1 MQSTF
6 HGPLAYE
13 LVYPLPPIF
22 TRMRPPTAA
31 EAEDGLSLRKERSFY
46 RNTYSMVRVR
56 SCHILPIHSSL
67 YSATYTRAERHISA
81 LFPSVLGFV
90 VLGQHIVPVI
100 VLLPGHQA
108 SYHLPPFVVPSS
120 HCPGITRTCSSCAWD
135 ASVGEKT
142 RCVTDCCSRHFT
154 YRLFGWRLTFIDWT
168 GTWQANVAVEGLYMG
183 GG

>member
-56 SCHILPIHSSL
+56 SCHIYSRSIPPYIPRRIHVLNVIFLPCF
-67 YSATYTRAERHISA
+67 RR
-81 LFPSVLGFV
+81 F
-90 VLGQHIVPVI
+90 
-100 VLLPGHQA
+100 
-108 SYHLPPFVVPSS
+108 
-120 HCPGITRTCSSCAWD
+120 W
-135 ASVGEKT
+135 
-142 RCVTDCCSRHFT
+142 
-154 YRLFGWRLTFIDWT
+154 
-168 GTWQANVAVEGLYMG
+168 GL
-183 GG
+183 